1 MSDSVIE
8 RVKRWQLEA
17 FDAHNDG
24 WTQNGY
30 RKQLIKLRDYLNSI
44 ENLELHGGED
54 E

>member
-30 RKQLIKLRDYLNSI
+30 RKNLIELRDHLNSI
-44 ENLELHGGED
+44 ENLELHED
-54 E
+54 R